1 MNRSWIFVVIV
12 FIVLFVVL
20 AYQGFLVRQSINRGY
35 VQERKVI
42 DIMNDMRMFKQEV
55 KFRDSILLIG
65 IENGYRKIEEMSNIR
80 KMTQREIDSLKLV
93 IDGEIDAI
101 SGFKKG
107 MLSW

>member
-35 VQERKVI
+35 AQERKVI
-42 DIMNDMRMFKQEV
+42 EVMNDMRMLKQEV

-65 IENGYRKIEEMSNIR
+65 IENGYRKIEEISNIR